1 MELYTQYDVADPLA
15 SPFHDFGR
23 SCVGMPDSSLPVV
36 PVAQPLFHY
45 LHEVKEM
52 EPATVVGIELG
63 LVSALVVSAVGS
75 TMPQRNPEESLS
87 IAEAI
92 IAMTRNTAIQVGESE
107 RLGTLEAGKQA
118 DIVLLDRDIFAVE
131 PHTIG
136 STSVRMTMVAGEIV
150 YQSVD

>member
-1 MELYTQYDVADPLA
+1 MDKVEAAYPVRSLIEAGANQTFGADWPASAYLSTFKPLQLIEA
-15 SPFHDFGR
+15 AVTR
-23 SCVGMPDSSLPVV
+23 RLP
-36 PVAQPLFHY
+36 
-45 LHEVKEM
+45 
-52 EPATVVGIELG
+52 GD
-63 LVSALVVSAVGS
+63 S

-92 IAMTRNTAIQVGESE
+92 VAMTRNTAIQVGESE